1 VTPECQQVAKIDGS
15 PTRSA
20 PVGHNSAVISL
31 GTASHAFAVGSV
43 IAASV
48 LLSGCVST
56 VSGTA
61 VRAQNAAPID
71 AAPLTAAKL
80 DDVLLS
86 IGELNAIMGSSQMNV
101 TSELEE
107 MTDHSGQVSDPDCL
121 GAIYGAEEP
130 VYAGSGWTAMR
141 DQVAR
146 EPGEDNEHWVEQTA
160 VLYPSAEKAQKFF
173 DESKSSW
180 QKCSGY
186 SVSVDDADATYLWQI
201 DTVTADDTLISQMT
215 AQEDANGWACQH
227 ALSLVSNATVEAWAC
242 GYNIRDEAATIA
254 NDMVANAAKK

>member
-1 VTPECQQVAKIDGS
+1 VS
-15 PTRSA
+15 YNR
-20 PVGHNSAVISL
+20 AVR
-31 GTASHAFAVGSV
+31 AACAVGVV

-61 VRAQNAAPID
+61 VRAQHAGPID
-71 AAPLTAAKL
+71 VPALTEAKL
-80 DDVLLS
+80 DDLLLS
-86 IGELNAIMGSSQMNV
+86 IGELNGIVGSTQMTV

-107 MTDHSGQVSDPDCL
+107 MTDHSGEVSDPDCL

-130 VYAGSGWTAMR
+130 VYAGSGWTSMR

-173 DESKSSW
+173 DDLKSALEG
-180 QKCSGY
+180 CAGY

-201 DTVTADDTLISQMT
+201 DKVTAEDTLITQST
-215 AQEDANGWACQH
+215 TQEDAEGWACQH
-227 ALSLVSNATVEAWAC
+227 GLSVVSNVIAETWAC
-242 GYNIRDEAATIA
+242 GYSITDEAATIA
-254 NDMVANAAKK
+254 NEMVANAAKK

>member
-1 VTPECQQVAKIDGS
+1 MIFIGAA
-15 PTRSA
+15 TR
-20 PVGHNSAVISL
+20 
-31 GTASHAFAVGSV
+31 AFAVGALL
-43 IAASV
+43 AASV

-61 VRAQNAAPID
+61 VRAQNAAPVD
-71 AAPLTAAKL
+71 VPPLTEAKL

-86 IGELNAIMGSSQMNV
+86 IGELNGIMGSTQMKV

-107 MTDHSGQVSDPDCL
+107 MTDHSGEVSDPDCL

-160 VLYPSAEKAQKFF
+160 VLYPSADNAQKFF
-173 DESKSSW
+173 DDSKAAW
-180 QKCSGY
+180 EDCSGF
-186 SVSVDDADATYLWQI
+186 SVSVDDLDASYLWQI
-201 DTVTADDTLISQMT
+201 DSVTTEDALITQMT
-215 AQEDANGWACQH
+215 AQEDADGWACQH
-227 ALSLVSNATVEAWAC
+227 ALSVVSNLTVEAWAC
-242 GYNIRDEAATIA
+242 SYNPKDEAATIA
-254 NDMVANAAKK
+254 NDMIANAAKK

>member
-1 VTPECQQVAKIDGS
+1 
-15 PTRSA
+15 
-20 PVGHNSAVISL
+20 VIVI
-31 GTASHAFAVGSV
+31 GTATRACAAGAV

-61 VRAQNAAPID
+61 VRAQHAAPID
-71 AAPLTAAKL
+71 VPPLSEAKL

-86 IGELNAIMGSSQMNV
+86 IGELNGIMGSTQMKV
-101 TSELEE
+101 TSELDE
-107 MTDHSGQVSDPDCL
+107 MTDHSGEVSDPDCL
-121 GAIYGAEEP
+121 GAIYGAEDP
-130 VYAGSGWTAMR
+130 VYAGSGWTAVR

-146 EPGEDNEHWVEQTA
+146 EPGEDNEHWAEQTA

-180 QKCSGY
+180 EKCSGY
-186 SVSVDDADATYLWQI
+186 SVSVNDLDATYLWQI
-201 DTVTADDTLISQMT
+201 DSVTAEDTLITQLT
-215 AQEDANGWACQH
+215 AQEDADGWACQH
-227 ALSLVSNATVEAWAC
+227 ALSVVSNVTVEAWAC
-242 GYNIRDEAATIA
+242 GYTIQDEAATIA

>member
-1 VTPECQQVAKIDGS
+1 
-15 PTRSA
+15 
-20 PVGHNSAVISL
+20 VIL
-31 GTASHAFAVGSV
+31 IGTATRACAVGAV

-56 VSGTA
+56 VPGSA
-61 VRAQNAAPID
+61 VRAQHAAPID
-71 AAPLTAAKL
+71 VPPLSEAKL

-86 IGELNAIMGSSQMNV
+86 IGELNGIMGSTQMKV
-101 TSELEE
+101 TSELQE
-107 MTDHSGQVSDPDCL
+107 MTDHSGEVSDPDCL

-160 VLYPSAEKAQKFF
+160 VLYPSAAKAQKFF
-173 DESKSSW
+173 DDSKSSW
-180 QKCSGY
+180 EKCSGY

-201 DTVTADDTLISQMT
+201 DNVTSQDSLISQPT
-215 AQEDANGWACQH
+215 AQEDAGGWACQH
-227 ALSLVSNATVEAWAC
+227 ALSVVSNATVEAWAC
-242 GYNIRDEAATIA
+242 SYDVKDEAATIA
-254 NDMVANAAKK
+254 NNMVANAGKK

>member
-1 VTPECQQVAKIDGS
+1 VIFLGAVTRAC
-15 PTRSA
+15 
-20 PVGHNSAVISL
+20 
-31 GTASHAFAVGSV
+31 AVGAV
-43 IAASV
+43 IAATV

-61 VRAQNAAPID
+61 VRAQHAAPID
-71 AAPLTAAKL
+71 VPQLTEAKL

-86 IGELNAIMGSSQMNV
+86 IGELNGIMGSSQMKV

-107 MTDHSGQVSDPDCL
+107 MTDHSGEVSDPDCL

-130 VYAGSGWTAMR
+130 VYAGSGWTAVR

-173 DESKSSW
+173 DESKSTW
-180 QKCSGY
+180 EKCSGY
-186 SVSVDDADATYLWQI
+186 SVSVDDADASYLWQI
-201 DTVTADDTLISQMT
+201 DDVTSEDTVITQTT
-215 AQEDANGWACQH
+215 AQEDADGWACQH
-227 ALSLVSNATVEAWAC
+227 ALSVVSNLTVEAWAC
-242 GYNIRDEAATIA
+242 SYDVKDEAATIA
-254 NDMVANAAKK
+254 DDMVANASKK

>member
-1 VTPECQQVAKIDGS
+1 
-15 PTRSA
+15 
-20 PVGHNSAVISL
+20 VIYIS
-31 GTASHAFAVGSV
+31 TASRACAVGVV

-56 VSGTA
+56 VPGTA
-61 VRAQNAAPID
+61 VQAQHAASID
-71 AAPLTAAKL
+71 VPALTEAKL
-80 DDVLLS
+80 DEVLLP
-86 IGELNAIMGSSQMNV
+86 IGELNGIVGSTQMKV
-101 TSELEE
+101 TSELGE
-107 MTDHSGQVSDPDCL
+107 MTDHSGAVSDPDCL

-173 DESKSSW
+173 DDSKSSW
-180 QKCSGY
+180 EKCSGY

-201 DTVTADDTLISQMT
+201 DDLTSEDTLITQVT
-215 AQEDANGWACQH
+215 TQEDAEGWACQH
-227 ALSLVSNATVEAWAC
+227 GMSVVSNVIAEAWTC
-242 GYNIRDEAATIA
+242 GYSIKDEAATIA
-254 NDMVANAAKK
+254 NEMVANAAKK